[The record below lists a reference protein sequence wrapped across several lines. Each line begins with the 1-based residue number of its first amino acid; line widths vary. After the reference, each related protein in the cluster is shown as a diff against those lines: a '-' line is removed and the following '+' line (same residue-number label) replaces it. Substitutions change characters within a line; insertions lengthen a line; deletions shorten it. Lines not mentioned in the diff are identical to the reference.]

1 MVISSEE
8 GRKIELSKMGYEYDP
23 FKKAL
28 SDTINT
34 LDTFAQN
41 LVMELDPSIDTLT
54 VRSVARLLR
63 DGRAAMKKD
72 IEKYSSQVWKSLEK
86 KIEKA
91 GAISEYNY
99 LKSLSGENQIAIG
112 LKQGLMGDL
121 TSDYIWF
128 LMPIYS
134 NDPKK
139 PGNAIAMEAI
149 PIEQKKKEEDSETS
163 SAAAGSMLKMAKDMQ
178 KNMAASL
185 EATKEMLKG
194 IGKSGEAV
202 ELESV
207 GKKSGQNISENENR
221 EPANDEKSGPEEESA
236 GKATYFFKILNR
248 TDYSNPQNFKN
259 LESEIDSLIKKI
271 NKAMI
276 SINFRREPIYIEDDD
291 LYDPKNAKYKFAI
304 AKIPELRELR
314 TRFIGRVMHINPKS
328 WKDNIEE
335 LLKYNIT
342 TSDEKTRFRKTSQG
356 DA

>member
-1 MVISSEE
+1 
-8 GRKIELSKMGYEYDP
+8 
-23 FKKAL
+23 
-28 SDTINT
+28 T
-34 LDTFAQN
+34 LDMFAQN
-41 LVMELDPSIDTLT
+41 LVMELDPSLDALT
-54 VRSVARLLR
+54 VRNVARLLR

-91 GAISEYNY
+91 GAVSEYNY
-99 LKSLSGENQIAIG
+99 LRSLSCENQIAIG

-121 TSDYIWF
+121 TGDYIWF
-128 LMPIYS
+128 LMPIYG

-149 PIEQKKKEEDSETS
+149 PAEQKKKEADSKTS
-163 SAAAGSMLKMAKDMQ
+163 SVAEGNMLKMAKDMQ

-194 IGKSGEAV
+194 INKSAETAKLETTGKKTEQNIRESENSESADDGKS
-202 ELESV
+202 ES
-207 GKKSGQNISENENR
+207 
-221 EPANDEKSGPEEESA
+221 EEESA

-248 TDYSNPQNFKN
+248 TDYSNLQNLKN
-259 LESEIDSLIKKI
+259 LESEIDGLIKKI

-276 SINFRREPIYIEDDD
+276 SINFRREPVYIEDDD
-291 LYDPKNAKYKFAI
+291 LYDPKNVKYKFAI

-314 TRFIGRVMHINPKS
+314 ARFIGRVMHINPKS
-328 WKDNIEE
+328 WKNNIEE

-342 TSDEKTRFRKTSQG
+342 APDEKTRFRKP
-356 DA
+356 